1 MQLIREIIDLQKSAD
16 QDVHDYPIMVGQD
29 GTWSPLG
36 GWLER
41 NAKLPKRSKTPP
53 QNREVTF
60 VPAARPMPRAPP
72 HSSHASPQLDR
83 AAAALSLER
92 GDKCESWVA
101 KNFDKFCPPP
111 PNFEIATSYAISVL
125 NHHRHHLP
133 QMPTKSTYTN
143 PVSVSPRGPTLIS
156 KYDIK
161 I

>member
-1 MQLIREIIDLQKSAD
+1 
-16 QDVHDYPIMVGQD
+16 
-29 GTWSPLG
+29 
-36 GWLER
+36 
-41 NAKLPKRSKTPP
+41 
-53 QNREVTF
+53 
-60 VPAARPMPRAPP
+60 MPRAPP

-111 PNFEIATSYAISVL
+111 PNFEVATSYAVSVL

-143 PVSVSPRGPTLIS
+143 PVSVSPRGPTLLS
-156 KYDIK
+156 NYDIRNLNNDEK
-161 I
+161 QPALRFLLLVNSELRSLPLTSIKVEQKSDKFWNF